1 MTYEIKNLFNSSKKI
16 IDDINFKNS
25 KNFKQFKFSLS
36 DLIYSVQTFESF
48 VVFKIDRGK
57 CHFNSLQT
65 NEGHDHKIADMT
77 WSANEVNVQ
86 FLKKL
91 LFFFKSF
98 MRTNK
103 LLKFLK
109 HRVNNKIISKYFN

>member
-1 MTYEIKNLFNSSKKI
+1 MTDEIKDIFNSSKKI

-25 KNFKQFKFSLS
+25 KNLKQFIFSLS
-36 DLIYSVQTFESF
+36 DFIYSVQTFESI
-48 VVFKIDRGK
+48 VVFKIDRR
-57 CHFNSLQT
+57 CHFNSIQT
-65 NEGHDHKIADMT
+65 NEGHDPKIADMT

-103 LLKFLK
+103 LIKFLK
-109 HRVNNKIISKYFN
+109 NRVNNKIISKYFN